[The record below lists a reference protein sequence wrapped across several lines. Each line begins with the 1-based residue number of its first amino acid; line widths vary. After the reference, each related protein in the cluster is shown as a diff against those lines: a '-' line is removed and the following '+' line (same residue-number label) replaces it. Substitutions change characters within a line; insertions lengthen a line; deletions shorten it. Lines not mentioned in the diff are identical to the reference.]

1 MKFRAAR
8 EELDQIRGSFRIIFG
23 NRPDNP
29 KIIWLFK
36 LINSIVDALDSPHPE
51 KMMSCTQSTPDAID
65 LINEAAD
72 MLLDNQLDQLIF
84 ERFNHIPHD
93 RFFLEHAA
101 RAATMPEVIHRLAE
115 MFESFSIPH
124 GVSRIR
130 PEWLAKIPPSP
141 VKADMSENELN
152 SAIAEHDPF
161 GAGRTLKYLNSSFV
175 PVRPQ
180 NWRRMEDFYG
190 FHSVRDIFKEH
201 FNSFAAGNPAPP
213 LFITSLPGL
222 GKTAMTIAATL
233 GNPELTL
240 IIAEP
245 KALEESLE
253 QMFQTLGSY
262 PHRRFVVFFDDIDP
276 REVNWYS
283 FRTCVGGTFAQP
295 DNINIVIAANYDFSP
310 NVLSRGRKITFPIFD
325 EISCQE
331 MISDFLVRHKL
342 RNPSHNLISVMAA
355 DYVEEFGQKKFA
367 ELSPR
372 SLIRYLEIYMRDPK
386 KRKKMLEASYQELI
400 MRPDAQLFYEQ
411 NIKMMRALYGDGY
424 IEDIL
429 REKLRKLG
437 GGE

>member
-1 MKFRAAR
+1 MTFRAAK
-8 EELDQIRGSFRIIFG
+8 EQLNQIRSSFRIIFG
-23 NRPDNP
+23 NNP
-29 KIIWLFK
+29 SDSKTVRLLE
-36 LINSIVDALDSPHPE
+36 LINSLIHALNMPHPE
-51 KMMSCTQSTPDAID
+51 KMLLVSDSNPDAID
-65 LINEAAD
+65 LVNESAEIILEHRLEQ
-72 MLLDNQLDQLIF
+72 MIF
-84 ERFNHIPHD
+84 EQFSHLPHN
-93 RFFLEHAA
+93 RFFIEHAA
-101 RAATMPEVIHRLAE
+101 RIATLPEIIHQLTRTFNSYAMPDTL
-115 MFESFSIPH
+115 
-124 GVSRIR
+124 SRIR
-130 PEWLAKIPPSP
+130 PEWHQKIPIPIITP
-141 VKADMSENELN
+141 DMPDDEFNAAADAHN
-152 SAIAEHDPF
+152 PF
-161 GAGRTLKYLNSSFV
+161 GAGRTLKFHNSEFI
-175 PVRPQ
+175 PIQLR

-190 FHSVRDIFKEH
+190 FHSVRNIFEEH
-201 FNSFAAGNPAPP
+201 FKAFASGNPAQP

-222 GKTAMTIAATL
+222 GKTAMTIAATMY
-233 GNPELTL
+233 NPELTL
-240 IIAEP
+240 ILAEP
-245 KALEESLE
+245 AALDDKLE
-253 QMFQTLGSY
+253 TIFQTLAEY
-262 PHRRFVVFFDDIDP
+262 PKHKFVLFFDDIDP

-283 FRTCVGGTFAQP
+283 FRTCVGGSFAQP
-295 DNINIVIAANYDFSP
+295 ENINIVIAANYEFPP

-331 MISDFLVRHKL
+331 MISDFLIRHKL

-372 SLIRYLEIYMRDPK
+372 SLIRYLESYMRNPN